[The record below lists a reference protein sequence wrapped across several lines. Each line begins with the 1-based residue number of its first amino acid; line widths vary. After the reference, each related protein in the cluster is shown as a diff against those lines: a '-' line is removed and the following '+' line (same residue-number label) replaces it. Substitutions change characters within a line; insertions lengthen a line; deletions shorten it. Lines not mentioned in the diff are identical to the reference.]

1 LLFITYN
8 YIEER
13 KNQGVTK
20 MKTLTQVKKIGKSLT
35 GIEITA
41 TIDRR
46 TMFQAQ
52 GTREKTLYARINVN
66 KKQLS
71 VIRYQLVRRGY
82 DIENKNVLY
91 LQSLLHE
98 IAHYKQWKRIGN
110 CAEYNKEYSKN
121 PLYYEKV
128 ADRYALRF
136 WKVVARRF
144 NYDV

>member
-1 LLFITYN
+1 LFITYN

-66 KKQLS
+66 KRQINN
-71 VIRYQLVRRGY
+71 IRYQLVDRGY
-82 DIENKNVLY
+82 DTINDNIMY

-98 IAHYKQWKRIGN
+98 IAHYKQWKKAGN
-110 CAEYNKEYSKN
+110 CADYNNEYYKN
-121 PLYYEKV
+121 PRYYERV